1 MAEGWVETYRGTV
14 FRWEVDSND
23 HLTVAYYFSR
33 FADAGLG
40 LLEAIGLGPSTMRRE
55 RRACVTVDCYVRYH
69 RELRV
74 GDIMHV
80 TSGVVDVTPDGLL
93 LGHKLLDSETGAICT
108 TVEQRVV
115 HVEMESRKPVPL
127 DQAARHAAEARRVA
141 WDGPPRDRRPS
152 PRGLEGF
159 RDTARDTVK
168 PWETDVF
175 GQSALSF
182 YIHRFSAA
190 NSQALAGFGMTPGY
204 MREERR
210 GFSTFEF
217 QLTLAGRLGPGD
229 PVLVRSGLLHVGSSS
244 LRLFHAMV
252 NARSGELCATLDQL
266 GVHLDLEARRPMPL
280 PDALR
285 EKAKAILAPTA
296 P

>member
-40 LLEAIGLGPSTMRRE
+40 VLEAIGLGPSYMRRE

-69 RELRV
+69 RELRA
-74 GDIMHV
+74 GDIMHA
-80 TSGVVDVTPDGLL
+80 TSGVIEAPADGLL
-93 LGHKLLDSETGAICT
+93 MGHKLFNSETGALCT

-115 HVEMESRKPVPL
+115 HVELDGRTPVAL
-127 DQAARHAAEARRVA
+127 DEAARHAAEARRVV
-141 WDGPPRDRRPS
+141 WDGPPRERRPS
-152 PRGLEGF
+152 PRGFEGL
-159 RDTARDTVK
+159 REAARDTVK

-182 YIHRFSAA
+182 FIHRFSAA
-190 NSQALAGFGMTPGY
+190 NSQALAAFGMTPTY

-217 QLTLAGRLGPGD
+217 QLALAGRLGPGD
-229 PVLVRSGLLHVGSSS
+229 PVLVRSGLLHVGNSS

-252 NARSGELCATLDQL
+252 NARNGDLCATLDQL
-266 GVHLDLEARRPMPL
+266 GVHFDQDARRPTPL
-280 PDALR
+280 PEALR
-285 EKAKAILAPTA
+285 EKAKAILVPTA
-296 P
+296 